1 MKKVIVFRV
10 ENVLVKDYD
19 EVKMFDL
26 KKRRLVKEMLEKVG
40 LELEGKEWDEMKI
53 EMIKWK
59 EGFEKEGD
67 VEKMMKMRDVLR
79 RMDEMEED
87 GKEVM
92 LEMKRKFMDG
102 SFEKKKMGMREDL
115 EDLERVK
122 DRVGDMK
129 MVFVSRYGRMR
140 VKRLLKNNGLKE
152 FEVVGSMDELEVVE
166 KDNMIV
172 FGNDEDVEKM
182 EGMGVKSVL
191 GVRDM
196 WKEIGLIRVGRG

>member
-40 LELEGKEWDEMKI
+40 LELEGKEWDEMII
-53 EMIKWK
+53 EVIKWK

-79 RMDEMEED
+79 RMDEMEKD

-172 FGNDEDVEKM
+172 FGNEEDVKKM

-191 GVRDM
+191 GVGDM
-196 WKEIGLIRVGRG
+196 WKEIGLKKGW

>member
-53 EMIKWK
+53 EVIKWK

-79 RMDEMEED
+79 RMDKIEED

-140 VKRLLKNNGLKE
+140 VKRLLNNNGLKE

-182 EGMGVKSVL
+182 EEMEVKSVL

-196 WKEIGLIRVGRG
+196 WKEIGIKRVG

>member
-53 EMIKWK
+53 EVIKWK
-59 EGFEKEGD
+59 EGFEKEGN
-67 VEKMMKMRDVLR
+67 VEMMMKMRDVLR
-79 RMDEMEED
+79 RMEGIEEA
-87 GKEVM
+87 GKEEM

-140 VKRLLKNNGLKE
+140 VKRLSIYYGL
-152 FEVVGSMDELEVVE
+152 VVL
-166 KDNMIV
+166 
-172 FGNDEDVEKM
+172 
-182 EGMGVKSVL
+182 
-191 GVRDM
+191 VR
-196 WKEIGLIRVGRG
+196 WVIFATKVI

>member
-40 LELEGKEWDEMKI
+40 LELEGKEWDEMKK
-53 EMIKWK
+53 EVIKWK

-172 FGNDEDVEKM
+172 FGNEEDVKKM

-191 GVRDM
+191 GVGDM
-196 WKEIGLIRVGRG
+196 WKEIGLKKGW

>member
-26 KKRRLVKEMLEKVG
+26 KMRRLVKEMLKKEG
-40 LELEGKEWDEMKI
+40 LELKGNGWDEMK
-53 EMIKWK
+53 K
-59 EGFEKEGD
+59 EVVEWRDGFEKEGN
-67 VEKMMKMRDVLR
+67 VEMRMKMRDVLR
-79 RMDEMEED
+79 RMEEMEEG

-102 SFEKKKMGMREDL
+102 NFEKRKISVREDL
-115 EDLERVK
+115 EDLERVR
-122 DRVGDMK
+122 DLVGDMR
-129 MVFVSRYGRMR
+129 MVFVSRYGKMR

-172 FGNDEDVEKM
+172 FGGEEDVEKM
-182 EGMGVKSVL
+182 EGLGVKSVL

-196 WKEIGLIRVGRG
+196 WKEIGLKRVG

>member
-53 EMIKWK
+53 EVIKWK
-59 EGFEKEGD
+59 EGFEKERD

-79 RMDEMEED
+79 RMDEIEED

-140 VKRLLKNNGLKE
+140 VKRLLKKNGLKE

-172 FGNDEDVEKM
+172 FGNEEDVKKM

-191 GVRDM
+191 GVGDM
-196 WKEIGLIRVGRG
+196 WKEIGLKKGW

>member
-53 EMIKWK
+53 EVIKWK
-59 EGFEKEGD
+59 DGFEKEGD

-172 FGNDEDVEKM
+172 FGNEEDVKKM

-191 GVRDM
+191 GVGDM
-196 WKEIGLIRVGRG
+196 WKEIGLKKGW

>member
-53 EMIKWK
+53 EVIKWK
-59 EGFEKEGD
+59 DGFEKEGD

-79 RMDEMEED
+79 RMDEIEED

-152 FEVVGSMDELEVVE
+152 FEVVGNMDELEVVE

-172 FGNDEDVEKM
+172 FGDEEDVKKM

-191 GVRDM
+191 GVGDM
-196 WKEIGLIRVGRG
+196 WKEIGLKKGW

>member
-53 EMIKWK
+53 EVIKWK

-79 RMDEMEED
+79 RMDEIEED

-102 SFEKKKMGMREDL
+102 SFEKMKMGVREDL

-172 FGNDEDVEKM
+172 FGNEEDVKKM